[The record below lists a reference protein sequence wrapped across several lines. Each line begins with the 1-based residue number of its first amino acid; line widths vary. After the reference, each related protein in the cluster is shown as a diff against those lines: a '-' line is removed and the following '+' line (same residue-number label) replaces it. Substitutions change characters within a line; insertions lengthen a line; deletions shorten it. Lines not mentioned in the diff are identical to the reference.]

1 MGAVR
6 SQTSLSDDIKEIAI
20 CRPCRL
26 NAAWTEWKP
35 HEDILRGIHGVTEEM
50 IAVIKEQKPMSK
62 GPLNDRQWAVL
73 QYADAMTTTVKV
85 PQRLFDQLKDV
96 GFSSQ
101 QIVEL
106 TATIAAYNFT
116 CRFVLALDVGEGI
129 DAAPSWFNE

>member
-1 MGAVR
+1 
-6 SQTSLSDDIKEIAI
+6 
-20 CRPCRL
+20 
-26 NAAWTEWKP
+26 
-35 HEDILRGIHGVTEEM
+35 
-50 IAVIKEQKPMSK
+50 MSK